1 MTLNLTI
8 WLWNSRFPN
17 MKYLFTQYRYISY
30 GIEILKQK
38 ITESQIKKQYIS
50 IRNKNYEDQISA
62 FLRLIKIYF
71 KSYMYVIS
79 KTKDRYKMQ
88 WMKRALT
95 TSVRFIWSIFTIRL
109 PVTFPALWNTPTLC
123 AVKLIHQTSVF
134 SSCCWN
140 NHTSLWMVHTYKHL
154 NVHTVFLFHVIFT
167 QSWL

>member
-1 MTLNLTI
+1 
-8 WLWNSRFPN
+8 

-88 WMKRALT
+88 
-95 TSVRFIWSIFTIRL
+95 
-109 PVTFPALWNTPTLC
+109 
-123 AVKLIHQTSVF
+123 
-134 SSCCWN
+134 
-140 NHTSLWMVHTYKHL
+140 
-154 NVHTVFLFHVIFT
+154 
-167 QSWL
+167 